1 MTYNE
6 RLNHLFK
13 QHNLGK
19 EDYFKSPQGWAI
31 ITRAGIDKIQ
41 ASTDIKI
48 KYELISFVP
57 DESAAVKAIATL
69 GDKVIETYG
78 EATPKTTRQA
88 YKLAMAEKRAMS
100 RAVLK
105 LTGFYELGIYG
116 QDEADEFS
124 DGLRKRTL

>member
-1 MTYNE
+1 MTYKE
-6 RLNHLFK
+6 RLNVLFK
-13 QHNLGK
+13 EYNLGQ

-41 ASTDIKI
+41 AATNIDI

-69 GDKVIETYG
+69 GEKRIETYG
-78 EATPKTTRQA
+78 EATPKTTRQS

-100 RAVLK
+100 RAILK